1 MSVIALAGIR
11 NAVRNLNPAK
21 VRELG
26 ERQLNIALY
35 AHTNEAY
42 RRMEEFFLEG
52 LFDRR
57 RKESL
62 EALTRGPAPQNALR
76 YDLAI
81 YDESVVAP
89 ARGLVFHRQEPELLV
104 KRILSKHEELAVPL
118 ARNFEVFRRPYVE
131 HLVKKISRENALF
144 SMATALPDI
153 IPSLIELPWAIA
165 EFTSD
170 TAFITMN
177 QVRMAFLLAAASDRQ
192 VGYLEQKSEVAAVI
206 ASAFGWRA
214 LARQLAGKIPF
225 GGGLISKAAIAYAG
239 TRVVGASIERFYRI
253 GYAYT
258 REERES
264 LYSQTFHHGT
274 KVAKQ
279 ILRTVRPDLA
289 DKLGDD
295 HEAKAAGHRTV
306 DAETGAEHS

>member
-11 NAVRNLNPAK
+11 SAVQNLNPGK

-52 LFDRR
+52 LHDRR

-62 EALTRGPAPQNALR
+62 EALTRGPAAQHALR

-81 YDESVVAP
+81 YDEGVVAP
-89 ARGLVFHRQEPELLV
+89 SRALVFHRQAPDLMV
-104 KRILSKHEELAVPL
+104 KRILSKHEELGVAL
-118 ARNFEVFRRPYVE
+118 ARHFEVFRRPYVE
-131 HLVKKISRENALF
+131 HLIKKISRENALF
-144 SMATALPDI
+144 AMATALPDI
-153 IPSLIELPWAIA
+153 IPSIIQLPWAIA

-192 VGYLEQKSEVAAVI
+192 VGYLEQKSEIAAVI

-214 LARQLAGKIPF
+214 LARELAGKIPF

-253 GYAYT
+253 GYTYT

-264 LYSQTFHHGT
+264 LYSHTFHHGT
-274 KVAKQ
+274 KLAKE

-289 DKLGDD
+289 DKLEDD
-295 HEAKAAGHRTV
+295 AEAKAARPRTV
-306 DAETGAEHS
+306 DAEASAEHS

>member
-1 MSVIALAGIR
+1 MSVVALAGIR

-21 VRELG
+21 VRELS

-35 AHTNEAY
+35 AQTNEAY
-42 RRMEEFFLEG
+42 RQMEDFFLEG
-52 LFDRR
+52 LFERR

-62 EALTRGPAPQNALR
+62 EALTRGPAPQHALR

-81 YDESVVAP
+81 YDEGVVAP
-89 ARGLVFHRQEPELLV
+89 ARALVFHRREPQLLV
-104 KRILSKHEELAVPL
+104 KRILSKHEDLAVPL
-118 ARNFEVFRRPYVE
+118 ARHFEVFRRPYVE

-153 IPSLIELPWAIA
+153 IPSLIEVPWAIA

-177 QVRMAFLLAAASDRQ
+177 QIRMAFLLAAASDRQ
-192 VGYLEQKSEVAAVI
+192 VGYLEQKSEIAAVI

-214 LARQLAGKIPF
+214 IARQLAGKIPF

-239 TRVVGASIERFYRI
+239 TRVVGGSIERFYRI
-253 GYAYT
+253 GYGYS

-264 LYSQTFHHGT
+264 LYSQTFQQGT

-279 ILRTVRPDLA
+279 ILRAVRPDLA
-289 DKLGDD
+289 DKLGDS
-295 HEAKAAGHRTV
+295 HEDKSPGRRTV
-306 DAETGAEHS
+306 DVHTSPERS

>member
-1 MSVIALAGIR
+1 MAGIR

-62 EALTRGPAPQNALR
+62 EALTRGPAPQQALR

-81 YDESVVAP
+81 YDEGVVAP
-89 ARGLVFHRQEPELLV
+89 ARALVFHRQEPELLV
-104 KRILSKHEELAVPL
+104 KRILSKHDELSVPL
-118 ARNFEVFRRPYVE
+118 ARHFEVFRRPYVD
-131 HLVKKISRENALF
+131 HLIKKISRENALF

-153 IPSLIELPWAIA
+153 IPSLIEVPWAIA

-177 QVRMAFLLAAASDRQ
+177 QIRMAFLLAAASDRQ

-289 DKLGDD
+289 DKLGHDR
-295 HEAKAAGHRTV
+295 ETSTAAHRTV

>member
-11 NAVRNLNPAK
+11 NAVRNLNPVK

-26 ERQLNIALY
+26 ERHLNIALY

-42 RRMEEFFLEG
+42 RAMEQFFLEG
-52 LFDRR
+52 LQDRR

-62 EALTRGPAPQNALR
+62 EALTRGPAPQHALR

-81 YDESVVAP
+81 YDEGVVVP
-89 ARGLVFHRQEPELLV
+89 ARALVFHRQEPELLV

-118 ARNFEVFRRPYVE
+118 ARHFEVFRRPYVE
-131 HLVKKISRENALF
+131 HLIKKISRENALF

-153 IPSLIELPWAIA
+153 IPSIIELPWAIA

-177 QVRMAFLLAAASDRQ
+177 QIRMAFLLAAASDRE
-192 VGYLEQKSEVAAVI
+192 VGYMEQKSEVAAVI

-264 LYSQTFHHGT
+264 LYAQTFQHGT
-274 KVAKQ
+274 RVAQQ

-289 DKLGDD
+289 DKLGRD
-295 HEAKAAGHRTV
+295 HEAKSAEHRTV
-306 DAETGAEHS
+306 DAETSAEHS

>member
-11 NAVRNLNPAK
+11 NAVQNLNPGK

-81 YDESVVAP
+81 YDEGVVAP
-89 ARGLVFHRQEPELLV
+89 ARALVFHRQDPEAMV
-104 KRILSKHEELAVPL
+104 KRILSKHENLGVPL
-118 ARNFEVFRRPYVE
+118 ARHFEVFRKPYVE

-153 IPSLIELPWAIA
+153 IPSIIELPWAIA

-192 VGYLEQKSEVAAVI
+192 VGYLEQKSEIAAVI

-253 GYAYT
+253 GYGYT

-279 ILRTVRPDLA
+279 ILRSVRPDLA

-295 HEAKAAGHRTV
+295 HAPQAAGHRTV
-306 DAETGAEHS
+306 DAEAGREHS